1 MTRPDT
7 ADQPITPTLVR
18 LCLASVADG
27 PLGRQF
33 DGVWWPRS
41 GRPLD
46 ELSALVAVLEAS
58 RDRVVQLMLSTSGWR
73 GLPRVLPLQGR
84 AIPVFWLGLY
94 RDLLIARLTGQPP
107 LSLMVVPPDTALPVA
122 ATAMEIALDPSN
134 HTPAPGVLAR
144 AHQRRDSRPR
154 A

>member
-84 AIPVFWLGLY
+84 VIPVCWLGLY
-94 RDLLIARLTGQPP
+94 HDLLIARLTGRQ
-107 LSLMVVPPDTALPVA
+107 LSLMVVPPDTTSAVA

-134 HTPAPGVLAR
+134 HTPSPGVLAR
-144 AHQRRDSRPR
+144 AHQLRGSRPR
-154 A
+154 T